1 MFEIPE
7 LTPEYFEIL
16 VVRELRK
23 VGLEV
28 SALSLH
34 RRSTQVHAEPGY
46 LLELKGVVS
55 RADWQRRALIGCR
68 RQDAL
73 IGRAEI
79 ESFREHLTEA
89 GVEAG
94 IFFARRRLRRKPC
107 TPPTTAHSPCFAS
120 RTGERRSTRA
130 GGAHPVTTPPGSLL
144 TAPSSSVA
152 TSRVSH
158 TTGCSKP
165 GRVT

>member
-1 MFEIPE
+1 MFELPE

-68 RQDAL
+68 QQDTL

-89 GVEAG
+89 RVEAG
-94 IFFARRRLRRKPC
+94 IFRSEEHTSELQS
-107 TPPTTAHSPCFAS
+107 HSNISYAVFC
-120 RTGERRSTRA
+120 
-130 GGAHPVTTPPGSLL
+130 L
-144 TAPSSSVA
+144 
-152 TSRVSH
+152 
-158 TTGCSKP
+158 KKKK
-165 GRVT
+165 